1 MESWLLSVLVQ
12 RGQRM
17 FRMPLQ
23 QHMPL
28 LLPVSDAGAL
38 SQALCFMGCQIAGTW
53 LLGVLKYC
61 LLVCV

>member
-1 MESWLLSVLVQ
+1 
-12 RGQRM
+12 M